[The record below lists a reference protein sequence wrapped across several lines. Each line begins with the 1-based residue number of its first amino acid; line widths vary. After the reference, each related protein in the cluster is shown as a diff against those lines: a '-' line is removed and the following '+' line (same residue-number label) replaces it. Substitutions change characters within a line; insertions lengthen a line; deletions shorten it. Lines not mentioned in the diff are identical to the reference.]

1 MEPDNTKQKGT
12 VINMSIKILSIGN
25 SFSADSF
32 QWLPD
37 ILKSAGE
44 KSATVAYL
52 YIGGCSIERHY
63 NNISEPTTDYTYF
76 KHTGESWEATPEST
90 LLHGIKD
97 EPWDII
103 LFQQASHFSGK
114 PITYSHL
121 NELIAFV
128 DENKTNPDVRYGFNM
143 TWAYQAN
150 SSHANFRDYGSNQ
163 IIMYRAICATVKAV
177 ICPNSSI
184 YKVFPTGTVIQNLR
198 QGCIGDRLTR
208 DGFHL
213 SLHEGRYAAALNIA
227 YHLGYPID
235 NITFIP
241 EEAYFTEKYI
251 TEMKTAI
258 KNAAIVPFEI
268 TGI

>member
-1 MEPDNTKQKGT
+1 
-12 VINMSIKILSIGN
+12 MSIKILSIGN

-37 ILKSAGE
+37 ILKDAGE
-44 KSATVAYL
+44 NEATVAYL
-52 YIGGCSIERHY
+52 YIGGCSIGRHY
-63 NNISEPTTDYTYF
+63 DNIAEPTTDYTYY
-76 KHTGESWEATPEST
+76 KNVGNGWEATPEST
-90 LLHGIKD
+90 LLHGITD

-114 PITYSHL
+114 PITYEKL
-121 NELIAFV
+121 PELMAFV
-128 DENKTNPDVRYGFNM
+128 DANKTNPNARYGFNM
-143 TWAYQAN
+143 TWAYQGN
-150 SSHANFRDYGSNQ
+150 SSHANFRDYGSDQ
-163 IIMYRAICATVKAV
+163 LIMYHAICATVKAV
-177 ICPNSSI
+177 ICPNEAISKI
-184 YKVFPTGTVIQNLR
+184 FPTGTVIQNLR
-198 QGCIGDRLTR
+198 LGSVGDRLTR

-213 SLHEGRYAAALNIA
+213 SIHEGRYAAALNIA

-235 NITFIP
+235 NVTFVP
-241 EEAYFTEKYI
+241 EGAHFTEKYV